1 MGFNSQQIALNA
13 STATPLIVTGA
24 GTSGN
29 GFVQVGGA
37 IGDELPCIIQNTHAS
52 ITVYLGGSDVSSS
65 NGFPLVAGASLPI
78 TFLGTDAVGL
88 YAIAASAT
96 PSVAVLL
103 GRQ

>member
-1 MGFNSQQIALNA
+1 MGFNSQQIALNS
-13 STATPLIVTGA
+13 STPTALIQQGA

-37 IGDELPCIIQNTHAS
+37 QGDELPGIIQNTSAS
-52 ITVYLGGSDVSSS
+52 VVVYLGGPDVSSS
-65 NGFPLVAGASLPI
+65 NGFPLAAGASLPI
-78 TFLGTDAVGL
+78 NFLGTDAIDL
-88 YAIAASAT
+88 FAISASDT